1 MTGTGA
7 ECARPGPGGV
17 ADMGHVKIGLAA
29 AAAALMAIGGG
40 MLMADATDAADHNE
54 PGSVV
59 NNGVALNK
67 ALDIADIYAWN
78 TADKVMMVYSF
89 AGPGRD
95 ITSIGTYDR
104 DGFYTLNISNDADPL
119 TPEFVIEI
127 RFGRNPDGK
136 WGVQMKNVPG
146 AAGTIEGP
154 IQKTLTSGP
163 VKAIAG
169 VFDDPFFFDSQGL
182 AETRVAGDLRFCNGS
197 NPARQVP
204 PQGGVGKCDF
214 FFGTNDTMIVLEMP
228 RAALDKGNPLNIW
241 VRSARLKPGVA

>member
-1 MTGTGA
+1 MKRLRA
-7 ECARPGPGGV
+7 ALV
-17 ADMGHVKIGLAA
+17 AGAA
-29 AAAALMAIGGG
+29 AVLALGGS
-40 MLMADATDAADHNE
+40 MLLTDATDAADHNE

-95 ITSIGTYDR
+95 VNSLGTYDR
-104 DGFYTLNISNDADPL
+104 DGFYTLNISNDSDPL

-127 RFGRNPDGK
+127 RFGRDPAGN
-136 WGVQMKNVPG
+136 WGVQIKNVPG

-154 IQKTLTSGP
+154 IQKTLVSGP
-163 VKAIAG
+163 VKAVAG
-169 VFDDPFFFDSQGL
+169 VYDDPFFFDSQGL
-182 AETRVAGDLRFCNGS
+182 SETRVAGDLRFCNGS

-204 PQGGVGKCDF
+204 PQGGTGRCDF

-228 RAALDKGNPLNIW
+228 RTALDRGNPLNIW
-241 VRSARLKPGVA
+241 VRSARLRPGVS